1 MVRFALRTAEFYM
14 HESCGKCTPCREGTR
29 WLTELLRKQEAG
41 LGTLAEIDLLLEICN
56 RVEGNCLC
64 VLGDA
69 CAMPVRSHINNF
81 RAEFEEHCRLGRCPC
96 PDDAPMTELYPPL
109 LKAPL
114 PMVHAG

>member
-1 MVRFALRTAEFYM
+1 M
-14 HESCGKCTPCREGTR
+14 
-29 WLTELLRKQEAG
+29 
-41 LGTLAEIDLLLEICN
+41 
-56 RVEGNCLC
+56 
-64 VLGDA
+64 LGDA

>member
-1 MVRFALRTAEFYM
+1 M

-29 WLTELLRKQEAG
+29 WITELLRKLEAG
-41 LGTLAEIDLLLEICN
+41 LGREEEIDLLLDICN

-81 RAEFEEHCRLGRCPC
+81 RSEFDEHVRLGRCPC

-109 LKAPL
+109 LRAPL
-114 PMVHAG
+114 PLVSI